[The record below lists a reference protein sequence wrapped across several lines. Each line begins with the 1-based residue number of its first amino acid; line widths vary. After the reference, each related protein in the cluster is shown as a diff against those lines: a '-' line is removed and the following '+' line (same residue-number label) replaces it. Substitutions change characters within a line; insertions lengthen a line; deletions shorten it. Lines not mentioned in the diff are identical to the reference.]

1 FRNPGTSLMRQR
13 AAPPPFALLFPLAA
27 LDAIAVGFGWLAAF
41 SERFAN
47 WSIADAVEWHQ
58 KELLFG
64 FVAAAMAG
72 FLFTALPRWTKRPL
86 SEGAV
91 PAFIGMWA
99 FARFI
104 PTQPWPLGLVQGM
117 PCALL
122 AGVAAHHVIRANDRR
137 NRKTI
142 VLLALYAAAAVVCC
156 GPFAPPSQALA
167 AHVAV
172 AATVA
177 LAMLI
182 GGRVLPAL
190 TARFDML
197 CGEMARP
204 PRRRAIEPI
213 SAALAIAALAS
224 QLLAPEAP
232 WTPAG
237 PFAAGAAQ
245 FLRMASWVGR
255 RTFETPTL
263 VALYATYAS
272 LPLGFILVAAH
283 GVAPDTVPAAMAI
296 HVWAIGGFGGMVLTI
311 MSSMIRKRCGL
322 AFVVSPG
329 SEAAAAL
336 CLVAAAARA
345 GACFWPSLF
354 PVSAVAWTAAFVLF
368 LYAFW
373 TPLFEAAFRVQPVAR
388 RRTPQTESH
397 W

>member
-1 FRNPGTSLMRQR
+1 MRQR

-41 SERFAN
+41 SEQFAN
-47 WSIADAVEWHQ
+47 WSIGDAVEWHQ

-72 FLFTALPRWTKRPL
+72 FLFTALPRWTGRPL
-86 SEGAV
+86 SDGAV
-91 PAFIGMWA
+91 PAFIGVWA
-99 FARFI
+99 AARFI
-104 PTQPWPLGLVQGM
+104 PTQPWPLGFVQAM
-117 PCALL
+117 PCAVL
-122 AGVAAHHVIRANDRR
+122 AGVAALHIIRANDRR

-142 VLLALYAAAAVVCC
+142 LLLAVYAASGVVCC
-156 GPFAPPSQALA
+156 GPFAPRSRAWA
-167 AHVAV
+167 AQVAV
-172 AATVA
+172 AATLA
-177 LAMLI
+177 LIILI
-182 GGRVLPAL
+182 GGRVVPAL

-197 CGEMARP
+197 RGETAGP
-204 PRRRAIEPI
+204 PRWPAIEPI

-224 QLLAPEAP
+224 HLLAPEAP

-237 PFAAGAAQ
+237 LFAAGAAQ

-255 RTFETPTL
+255 RTFEAPSL

-272 LPLGFILVAAH
+272 LPLGFVLFAAH
-283 GVAPDTVPAAMAI
+283 GVAPNAFPDALAL

-345 GACFWPSLF
+345 GACFWPSLL
-354 PVSAVAWTAAFVLF
+354 PISAVAWTAAFVLF
-368 LYAFW
+368 LCAFR
-373 TPLFEAAFRVQPVAR
+373 TPLFEAAFKARPMAR
-388 RRTPQTESH
+388 RRTPRTESH
-397 W
+397 S